1 MSEHKTITN
10 HRKQRGI
17 SRRDVLKSTGAA
29 ALGAATMAPKAS
41 SAFAAP
47 AVIQNEPVTL
57 TYATWFWWEP
67 GRQDAWRFIVEK
79 FNSSQNDIRIEEG
92 GWPFNDFTRNIIV
105 QAQAGGVE
113 ADLVQT
119 TPDLVL
125 RLLDANQIAP
135 VQDVVDSLGITTLN
149 PAHNYI
155 TIDGQVYGLDVVT
168 VAFGLFYNA
177 AMYEGAGISS
187 LPASTDE
194 WLTVSE
200 QLTERPN
207 QFGSFSPHVL
217 AEPESFW
224 FTLQQWAMPFG
235 GLWAEGDT
243 PLVTS
248 EPILNAVSLF
258 KNFYD
263 RTFPQGTNEATANRM
278 WANQQIASELIVSAA
293 VNTYKAEAPEFY
305 PNIRSMPLPWEG
317 KDTIA
322 RIHPIT
328 VNANGE
334 HVDEAKHF
342 LEFLYT
348 PENYRE
354 LLTRSLDVIPAYDVG
369 GLDDYFADIQWLE
382 GFQDVNYLTPPDVV
396 GDFVH
401 NNQEFGQIVISK
413 VSEVLTGNQAVEDAM
428 ADAQVE
434 LEDLASRLE

>member
-1 MSEHKTITN
+1 MSEQETSTN
-10 HRKQRGI
+10 THARTGVT
-17 SRRDVLKSTGAA
+17 RRDVLKTTGAA
-29 ALGAATMAPKAS
+29 MLGGAAMAPKAS
-41 SAFAAP
+41 STFAAP
-47 AVIQNEPVTL
+47 AVLQNEPVTL
-57 TYATWFWWEP
+57 NYATWFWWEP
-67 GRQDAWRFIVEK
+67 GRQDAWRYIVEK
-79 FNSSQNDIRIEEG
+79 FNTSQSDIRVEEA
-92 GWPFNDFTRNIIV
+92 GWAFNDFTRNIIV
-105 QAQAGGVE
+105 QIQAGGVE
-113 ADLVQT
+113 ADLIQT

-125 RLLDANQIAP
+125 RLLEANQIAP

-155 TIDGQVYGLDVVT
+155 TIDGEVYGLDVVT

-177 AMYEGAGISS
+177 AMYEAGGIST
-187 LPASTDE
+187 LPATTDD
-194 WLTVSE
+194 WLSVSE
-200 QLTERPN
+200 QLTDRPN
-207 QFGSFSPHVL
+207 QFGAFSPHIL

-235 GLWAEGDT
+235 GLWAEGTT
-243 PLVTS
+243 PMVTS
-248 EPILNAVSLF
+248 DPIVNAISLF
-258 KNFYD
+258 KDFYD
-263 RTFPQGTNEATANRM
+263 RTFPQGTNEATGNRL

-305 PNIRSMPLPWEG
+305 ENIRSMPLPWEG
-317 KDTIA
+317 KETIA

-334 HVDEAKHF
+334 HVDEAKQF

-396 GDFVH
+396 GDFIF
-401 NNQEFGQIVISK
+401 NNQEFGQIVINK
-413 VSEVLTGNQAVEDAM
+413 VSEALTGATSVEDAM
-428 ADAQVE
+428 AAAQVE
-434 LEDLASRLE
+434 LEALATRLE